1 MESTSSLIPYLFAV
15 TFALAIAFG
24 VWQYLRAS
32 KARREKHRS
41 ADAATHGDAPAKPQ
55 TGSHR

>member
-15 TFALAIAFG
+15 TFAIAIAFG

-41 ADAATHGDAPAKPQ
+41 ADAATHGDAPGHPQ
-55 TGSHR
+55 AGSRQ